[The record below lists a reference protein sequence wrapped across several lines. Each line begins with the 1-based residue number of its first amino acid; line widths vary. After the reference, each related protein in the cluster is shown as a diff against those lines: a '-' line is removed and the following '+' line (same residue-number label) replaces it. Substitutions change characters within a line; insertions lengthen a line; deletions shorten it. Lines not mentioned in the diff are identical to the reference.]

1 MKVEITEKAKGFIK
15 KKADTITIRMAEIG
29 GG

>member
-1 MKVEITEKAKGFIK
+1 MKVEITEKAKEFIK
-15 KKADTITIRMAEIG
+15 EKTDTITIRMAEVG